1 MSDEKGLRPAS
12 VVTLLSDFG
21 LVDAFVGVLKG
32 AMLQVN
38 PDLRIV
44 DLCHSVEPQN
54 IRQAAFML
62 MTSFAYFPVGTI
74 HVAVVDPGVGTGR
87 KILACQTDRFFFLAP
102 DNGLLGPVLEREP
115 LRACVTVTN
124 ARYFRPHVS
133 QTFHGRDIFAPVA
146 AYLSRGVPLS
156 ELGPTA
162 SPTGELHFPRPRRAD
177 DFTLRGEVLYTDRF
191 GNLVTNLHEEEI
203 RQLAGEGGA
212 LEVRVGGSI
221 IPGLSTSYGAER
233 AGILLAVV
241 GSTGFLEVALNLGSA
256 REFLA
261 VDIGAAVEVRR
272 LPARPPQSAA
282 GGPDSG
288 AGTGPAKSQAPANP

>member
-1 MSDEKGLRPAS
+1 
-12 VVTLLSDFG
+12 
-21 LVDAFVGVLKG
+21 
-32 AMLQVN
+32 
-38 PDLRIV
+38 
-44 DLCHSVEPQN
+44 
-54 IRQAAFML
+54 
-62 MTSFAYFPVGTI
+62 
-74 HVAVVDPGVGTGR
+74 VGTGR
-87 KILACQTDRFFFLAP
+87 KILACQTERFFFLAP

-124 ARYFRPHVS
+124 AKYFLPRVS

-146 AYLSRGVPLS
+146 AHLSRRVALS
-156 ELGPTA
+156 DLGPAT
-162 SPTGELHFPRPRRAD
+162 SPTSELHFARSRRTD

-203 RQLAGEGGA
+203 RQLAAEGGT

-256 REFLA
+256 REFLGA
-261 VDIGAAVEVRR
+261 DIGAAVEVRR
-272 LPARPPQSAA
+272 LPVPPAKARAESPESEV
-282 GGPDSG
+282 GK
-288 AGTGPAKSQAPANP
+288 GPAKWGSSAGS